1 MLATIRDRYL
11 LALQYEDFRRLW
23 TVNAFAGAAQWALI
37 IARGWLAYEITGA
50 ALWVGLVTFAAMIPR
65 LFSSP
70 IVGFMADRF
79 DRVTILRVGLTLN
92 MLHNVALAL
101 MVMLDAVEG
110 RLLILLFL
118 ALLNGTLA
126 SFRMNTTSALI
137 PNLVPKERL
146 LNGIAL
152 NQATQQG
159 SRMVGA
165 LGILPFLAILDDNGI
180 MASFWLCSSFYAFGL
195 ITAMRI
201 NIRST
206 GVIDREKGFLSNLV
220 AGFVYVYGHPQ
231 ILAMVLIVLAHCA
244 LTMSYESLLPS
255 ISTEKLAAGS
265 VGVSYLIGAVG
276 AGALITAIFLAGV
289 RNTTTRGILFLVFGF
304 TSGLGPI
311 LLALTT
317 HWELSIV
324 AAVAMGANQAGFM
337 TISHAIIQSLTDDEV
352 RGRVTGVY
360 SVHVGGSMAVT
371 NLINAY
377 LADKINASAVME
389 YLADKINVS
398 AVMELG
404 GASVVMAVGGILFLI
419 VITLSLG
426 SLALRRIYFPK
437 LAATPIVT

>member
-1 MLATIRDRYL
+1 MLTALRDRYL
-11 LALQYEDFRRLW
+11 LALQYKDFRILW

-65 LFSSP
+65 LFSNP
-70 IVGFMADRF
+70 IIGFMADRF
-79 DRVTILRVGLTLN
+79 DRVSILRIGLTLN
-92 MLHNVALAL
+92 MLHNIALAI
-101 MVMLDAVEG
+101 MVMLDAIEG
-110 RLLILLFL
+110 RLLILVFL

-126 SFRMNTTSALI
+126 SFRMTTTQALI
-137 PNLVPKERL
+137 PNMVPKERL

-165 LGILPFLAILDDNGI
+165 LGILPLLAILDDNGI
-180 MASFWLCSSFYAFGL
+180 MAAFWLCSSFYALGL
-195 ITAMRI
+195 LQAMRI
-201 NIRST
+201 RIRST
-206 GVIDREKGFLSNLV
+206 GVIDREKGFFRNLL
-220 AGFVYVYGHPQ
+220 AGFEYVYGHPQ
-231 ILAMVLIVLAHCA
+231 ILSMVLIVLAHCA

-276 AGALITAIFLAGV
+276 AGALTTAIFLAGV
-289 RNTTTRGILFLVFGF
+289 RNTTTRGVLFLVFGF

-317 HWELSIV
+317 QWELSIL

-337 TISHAIIQSLTDDEV
+337 TISHAIIQSLTDDKV

-360 SVHVGGSMAVT
+360 SVHVGGSMAIT

-377 LADKINASAVME
+377 LADLFTATA
-389 YLADKINVS
+389 
-398 AVMELG
+398 
-404 GASVVMAVGGILFLI
+404 VMAVGGILFLI
-419 VITLSLG
+419 VITLSL
-426 SLALRRIYFPK
+426 SSVALRRIYFPK
-437 LAATPIVT
+437 LSATPIVT

>member
-137 PNLVPKERL
+137 PNLVPKDRL

-165 LGILPFLAILDDNGI
+165 LGILPL
-180 MASFWLCSSFYAFGL
+180 
-195 ITAMRI
+195 
-201 NIRST
+201 
-206 GVIDREKGFLSNLV
+206 
-220 AGFVYVYGHPQ
+220 
-231 ILAMVLIVLAHCA
+231 
-244 LTMSYESLLPS
+244 
-255 ISTEKLAAGS
+255 
-265 VGVSYLIGAVG
+265 
-276 AGALITAIFLAGV
+276 
-289 RNTTTRGILFLVFGF
+289 
-304 TSGLGPI
+304 
-311 LLALTT
+311 
-317 HWELSIV
+317 
-324 AAVAMGANQAGFM
+324 
-337 TISHAIIQSLTDDEV
+337 
-352 RGRVTGVY
+352 
-360 SVHVGGSMAVT
+360 
-371 NLINAY
+371 
-377 LADKINASAVME
+377 
-389 YLADKINVS
+389 
-398 AVMELG
+398 
-404 GASVVMAVGGILFLI
+404 
-419 VITLSLG
+419 
-426 SLALRRIYFPK
+426 
-437 LAATPIVT
+437 